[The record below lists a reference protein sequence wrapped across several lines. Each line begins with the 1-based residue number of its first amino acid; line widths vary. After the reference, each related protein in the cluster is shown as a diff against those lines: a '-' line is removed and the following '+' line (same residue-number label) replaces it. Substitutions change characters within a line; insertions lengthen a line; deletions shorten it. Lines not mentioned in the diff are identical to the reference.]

1 VTGEVR
7 GASAGEGVKTTK
19 VSLEGVLDQLGTAG
33 WKGFSMLRRY
43 RSENPT
49 PARILARQLR
59 SVPFSARPDFES
71 RRVRFAFV
79 SSASMGNVED
89 ALMLE
94 SLGRGIIAEQ
104 YHSASR
110 QTSRELRDP
119 GSGLYTSQP
128 DVIVVAVAP
137 AALSGDADPRIAI
150 GKSDAAAFL
159 DSLVEDLRALRARS
173 DALLLV
179 HNFMAPELRT
189 LGLQDWR
196 EREGTAAVYARL
208 NLDLAER
215 CREIPD
221 TQVVD
226 AAHLTALS
234 GAGWWTLHRGFFL
247 ARVGIPEPLAP
258 FLAREYAAFGAA
270 RRGFLKK
277 CLVLDL
283 DDTLWGGVVGEAGA
297 DKVEVGTEYP
307 GSIFQAIQQA
317 VVQLH
322 ERGVVLALNSQNN
335 EEDGWAPFERREMRL
350 ERRHIAA
357 SRINWKDKVTN
368 LQELAAELR
377 LGLDSFVM
385 LDNDPVQRAW
395 VEDSLPEVHVI
406 AAQDPLEMLY
416 ALVTERL
423 FESLGRTA
431 EDGLR
436 AKSYEAAS
444 LRREEETSAA
454 DREAFLH
461 GLGLVVTVGR
471 ATPETLPRLAQ
482 MAQRTNQFNLT
493 TKRYTEGQI
502 RELCASPDAKVLY
515 CSCRDRFAD
524 EGIIGMA
531 ILMRRDAEWVV
542 DTFLLSCRVLSWG
555 VERALAAALYR
566 AAAGA
571 VALRGEYVKTAKNGI
586 SAGLYRDLGFERV
599 RSDDDGATWRLPLP
613 ASSDPAPPWIRL
625 QIEGEPL

>member
-1 VTGEVR
+1 MKDETREAPVSETTSRVALQDVLGE
-7 GASAGEGVKTTK
+7 
-19 VSLEGVLDQLGTAG
+19 LGTAG
-33 WKGFSMLRRY
+33 WKGFSLLRRY
-43 RSENPT
+43 RSENAT
-49 PARILARQLR
+49 PARILARQIR

-79 SSASMGNVED
+79 SSASLGNLED
-89 ALMLE
+89 SVMLE
-94 SLGRGIIAEQ
+94 SLARGVVPEQ
-104 YHSASR
+104 HHSASR

-119 GSGLYTSQP
+119 GSGLYTHQP
-128 DVIVVAVAP
+128 DVVVVAVAP
-137 AALSGDADPRIAI
+137 AAPSADADPTIAI
-150 GKSDAAAFL
+150 GKSDADAFL

-189 LGLQDWR
+189 LGVQDWR
-196 EREGTAAVYARL
+196 ESDGTSAVYARL
-208 NLDLAER
+208 NLGLAER

-226 AAHLTALS
+226 VAHITALA
-234 GAGWWTLHRGFFL
+234 GAGWWTLHRGYFL
-247 ARVGIPEPLAP
+247 ARVGVPEPLAP
-258 FLAREYAAFGAA
+258 FLAREYAAFAA
-270 RRGFLKK
+270 SRRGFLKK

-283 DDTLWGGVVGEAGA
+283 DDTLWGGVVGEVGV

-307 GSIFQAIQQA
+307 GSIFRALQQAIR
-317 VVQLH
+317 QLH

-335 EEDGWAPFERREMRL
+335 EEDGWGPFQRRREMRL

-357 SRINWKDKVTN
+357 WRINWKDKVTN
-368 LQELAAELR
+368 LRELAEELR

-395 VEDSLPEVHVI
+395 VEDRLPEVHVV
-406 AAQDPLEMLY
+406 AAQDPLEMLH

-431 EDGLR
+431 EDAIR

-444 LRREEETSAA
+444 LRREEETTAA

-461 GLGLVVTVGR
+461 SLGLVVTVGR
-471 ATPETLPRLAQ
+471 ATPDKLPRLAQ

-493 TKRYTEGQI
+493 TRRYTEGQI

-524 EGIIGMA
+524 EGVIGMA
-531 ILMRRDAEWVV
+531 ILLRRDAEWVV

-555 VERALAAALYR
+555 VEKALAAAVYR
-566 AAAGA
+566 AATGA
-571 VALRGEYVKTAKNGI
+571 ASLRGEYVKTAKNGI
-586 SAGLYRDLGFERV
+586 SAGLYEGLGFERV
-599 RSDDDGATWRLPLP
+599 RSDDQGATWRLPLP
-613 ASSDPAPPWIRL
+613 AAADPAPPWIKL
-625 QIEGEPL
+625 DVEGDGL

>member
-1 VTGEVR
+1 
-7 GASAGEGVKTTK
+7 
-19 VSLEGVLDQLGTAG
+19 VLDQLGTAG
-33 WKGFSMLRRY
+33 WKGFSFLRRY
-43 RSENPT
+43 RSETPT
-49 PARILARQLR
+49 PARVLARQIR
-59 SVPFSARPDFES
+59 SVPLSARPDFES

-79 SSASMGNVED
+79 SSASMANLENAV
-89 ALMLE
+89 MLE
-94 SLGRGIIAEQ
+94 SLARGIIPEQ
-104 YHSASR
+104 HHSASR

-119 GSGLYTSQP
+119 GSGLYAFQP
-128 DVIVVAVAP
+128 DVVVVAVAP
-137 AALSGDADPRIAI
+137 AAPSADADPTVAI

-173 DALLLV
+173 EALLLV
-179 HNFMAPELRT
+179 HNFVAPELRT

-196 EREGTAAVYARL
+196 EPDGTSAVYARL

-226 AAHLTALS
+226 VAHLTALA
-234 GAGWWTLHRGFFL
+234 GASWWTLHRGFFL
-247 ARVGIPEPLAP
+247 ARVGIAEPLAP

-270 RRGFLKK
+270 RRGFVKK

-283 DDTLWGGVVGEAGA
+283 DDTLWGGVVGEVGA
-297 DKVEVGTEYP
+297 DKVEVGSEYP
-307 GSIFQAIQQA
+307 GRIFQALQQVA
-317 VVQLH
+317 LQLH

-335 EEDGWAPFERREMRL
+335 EEDGWAPFQRRREMRL

-357 SRINWKDKVTN
+357 WRINWKDKVTN
-368 LQELAAELR
+368 LRELAAELR

-395 VEDSLPEVHVI
+395 VEDRLPEVHVI
-406 AAQDPLEMLY
+406 AAQDPLEMLH

-431 EDGLR
+431 EDALR

-444 LRREEETSAA
+444 LRREQETSAA

-471 ATPETLPRLAQ
+471 ATPDTLPRLAQ

-502 RELCASPDAKVLY
+502 RDLCGSPEAKVLY
-515 CSCRDRFAD
+515 CSCHDRFAD

-531 ILMRRDAEWVV
+531 ILLRRDAEWVV

-555 VERALAAALYR
+555 VERALAAAVYR

-571 VALRGEYVKTAKNGI
+571 AFLRGDYVKTAKNGI
-586 SAGLYRDLGFERV
+586 SAGLYRDLGFELV
-599 RSDDDGATWRLPLP
+599 RADDEQATWRLPLP
-613 ASSDPAPPWIRL
+613 AASDAAPPWITL
-625 QIEGEPL
+625 EIEGDTL